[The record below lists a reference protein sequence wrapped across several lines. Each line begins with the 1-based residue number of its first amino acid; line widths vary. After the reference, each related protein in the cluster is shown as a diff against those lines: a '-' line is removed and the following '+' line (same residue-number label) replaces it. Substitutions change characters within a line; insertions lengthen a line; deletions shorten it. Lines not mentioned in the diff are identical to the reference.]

1 MNVLFASSE
10 AFPMVKTGGLG
21 DVAGHL
27 PLALQDLGVDVT
39 LAIPGYHSILSE
51 IYGELIGHVS
61 TSYGYALVREIE
73 LEAKGPRIWLVDH
86 PLFAE
91 RPGAPYVDDHGAPWK
106 DNSIRFGVFAQ
117 VLAKIA
123 EGSASFSKRFDVVHC
138 NDWQT
143 GLVPAYLSIKD
154 HRPATIF
161 TIHNLAYQGIYPS
174 SCLERLQLPGELWSP
189 LDGLVFHGQLSF
201 MKGGLVFAD
210 KITTVSPSY
219 AREILSD
226 DYSYGLAGLLSH
238 RSADLSGIIN
248 GIDPDEWNPKTDAYI
263 PARYDIHTLANK
275 RQNKIA
281 LQRQLGLP
289 ESADS
294 FLLGNVGRM
303 VDQKGINIIIDA
315 LPELMALPIQLV
327 ISGTGDPAFEA
338 DITRA
343 AAQWPDKLAC
353 YIGYNESLAHLIE
366 AGSDA
371 FLMPSKFEPCGLNQM
386 YSQAYGTPPIVS
398 QTGGLQDTVINT
410 STTTLASGEAS
421 GFLMPT
427 LDKHGL
433 IAAVET
439 ALYHFHEPTNWT
451 SIQHAGMTRD
461 FSWWH
466 SAREYLQL
474 YHEALN
480 TTTAT

>member
-27 PLALQDLGVDVT
+27 PLALRNLGIDVT
-39 LAIPGYHSILSE
+39 LAIPGYYSILSE
-51 IYGELIGHVS
+51 VYGEVIGYVS

-73 LEAKGPRIWLVDH
+73 PETGGPRVWLVDH

-91 RPGAPYVDDHGAPWK
+91 RQGAPYVDEKGAPWK
-106 DNSIRFGVFAQ
+106 DNSIRFGIFAQ

-123 EGSASFSKRFDVVHC
+123 AGSTTFSERFDVVHC
-138 NDWQT
+138 HDWQT
-143 GLVPAYLSIKD
+143 GLVPAYLSMQKK
-154 HRPATIF
+154 RPVTIF
-161 TIHNLAYQGIYPS
+161 TIHNLAYQGIFPA

-201 MKGGLVFAD
+201 IKGGLVFAD

-226 DYSYGLAGLLSH
+226 DFSYGLAGLLNH
-238 RSADLSGIIN
+238 RSADLVGIIN
-248 GIDPDEWNPKTDAYI
+248 GIDPEEWNPKTDTYI
-263 PARYDIHTLANK
+263 PATYDARTLENK
-275 RQNKIA
+275 RENKTA

-289 ESADS
+289 VSADS
-294 FLLGNVGRM
+294 FLIGNVGRM
-303 VDQKGINIIIDA
+303 VEQKGINIIIDA

-327 ISGTGDPAFEA
+327 IAGTGDPAFEA
-338 DITRA
+338 AITEVS
-343 AAQWPDKLAC
+343 AQWPDKVAC

-371 FLMPSKFEPCGLNQM
+371 FLMPSRFEPCGLNQM

-398 QTGGLQDTVINT
+398 QTGGLQDTVTNT
-410 STTTLASGEAS
+410 SQRTLAAGEAT

-427 LDKHGL
+427 LDKAGL
-433 IAAVET
+433 IAGVEA
-439 ALYHFHEPTNWT
+439 ALHYFHEPENWT
-451 SIQHAGMTRD
+451 AIQQAGMRQD
-461 FSWWH
+461 FSWAH
-466 SAREYLQL
+466 SARAYVRL
-474 YHEALN
+474 YREMLG
-480 TTTAT
+480 